1 MTNDNVINFEK
12 ILKTKDPVK
21 KVCDI
26 ASKEF
31 NDLMIIGEDKNGEL
45 RMITTMDNY
54 ADMTFMIEI
63 IKLGILTKGGENNEE
78 K

>member
-1 MTNDNVINFEK
+1 MNDNIINFEK
-12 ILKTKDPVK
+12 ILKSKDPVK

-45 RMITTMDNY
+45 RMVTTMDNY
-54 ADMTFMIEI
+54 ADMTFMLEI
-63 IKLGILTKGGENNEE
+63 IKLGILTKGGEQNEE

>member
-1 MTNDNVINFEK
+1 MTDNIINFEK
-12 ILKTKDPVK
+12 ILKSKDPVK

-45 RMITTMDNY
+45 RMVTTMDNY
-54 ADMTFMIEI
+54 ADMTFMLEI
-63 IKLGILTKGGENNEE
+63 IKLGILTKGGEQNEE

>member
-1 MTNDNVINFEK
+1 MNDNIINFESIRK
-12 ILKTKDPVK
+12 SKDPVK

-45 RMITTMDNY
+45 RMVTTMDNY
-54 ADMTFMIEI
+54 ADMTFMLEI
-63 IKLGILTKGGENNEE
+63 IKLGILTKGGEQNEE